1 MFCLR
6 IKVLRRQIL
15 SPDLKCVSKMLYYV
29 SFCIYL
35 YPCRRVYCALMY
47 GFVRESILK
56 RYIIGG
62 TYCIFFIYVWAYLSL
77 EGALGIDIYYI
88 IDTQLIILFGCNFK
102 IVVTYCIFYGI
113 SYIFRTYFVLW
124 VHGV

>member
-1 MFCLR
+1 MFCLH

-56 RYIIGG
+56 
-62 TYCIFFIYVWAYLSL
+62 
-77 EGALGIDIYYI
+77 GI
-88 IDTQLIILFGCNFK
+88 
-102 IVVTYCIFYGI
+102 
-113 SYIFRTYFVLW
+113 
-124 VHGV
+124 

>member
-1 MFCLR
+1 MLVTWQTNYGNSRLFLFDFKVCAFPYCSDIGRKGFFVPIFYKMIVYVYICLH

-15 SPDLKCVSKMLYYV
+15 SLDRKCVSKMLYCV

-56 RYIIGG
+56 
-62 TYCIFFIYVWAYLSL
+62 CI
-77 EGALGIDIYYI
+77 
-88 IDTQLIILFGCNFK
+88 
-102 IVVTYCIFYGI
+102 
-113 SYIFRTYFVLW
+113 
-124 VHGV
+124 

>member
-1 MFCLR
+1 MPIFYRMIAYSYVCLH

-56 RYIIGG
+56 
-62 TYCIFFIYVWAYLSL
+62 
-77 EGALGIDIYYI
+77 GI
-88 IDTQLIILFGCNFK
+88 
-102 IVVTYCIFYGI
+102 
-113 SYIFRTYFVLW
+113 
-124 VHGV
+124 